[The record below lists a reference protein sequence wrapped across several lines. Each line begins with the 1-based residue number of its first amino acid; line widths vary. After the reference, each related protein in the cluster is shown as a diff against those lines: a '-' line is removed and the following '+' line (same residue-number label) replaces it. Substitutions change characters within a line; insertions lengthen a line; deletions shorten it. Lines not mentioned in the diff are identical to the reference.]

1 MDKNIDLSSPIYQ
14 QIALDI
20 SSKIISGHY
29 VVGDKLYTRS
39 ALASQYGVSSETARR
54 AVSILSDVGI
64 VEVTKGSG
72 VIIKSCE
79 KALKYVR
86 QYTDIQTMKDLKRDI
101 IGSIERQNKE
111 NENLREM
118 IGILMDKT
126 ERFKAS
132 NPFIPYEIFI
142 DGKCKFLGKT
152 ISDINFWHHT
162 SATIVAIKRNNELLM
177 SPGPYAVFI
186 EGDSIYFVGDENS
199 PERVYRYLFC

>member
-1 MDKNIDLSSPIYQ
+1 M
-14 QIALDI
+14 
-20 SSKIISGHY
+20 
-29 VVGDKLYTRS
+29 
-39 ALASQYGVSSETARR
+39 
-54 AVSILSDVGI
+54 
-64 VEVTKGSG
+64 EVTKGSG

>member
-1 MDKNIDLSSPIYQ
+1 MEKNVDLSNPIYQ

-20 SSKIISGHY
+20 ASKIISGHY
-29 VVGDKLYTRS
+29 EIGDKLYARS
-39 ALASQYGVSSETARR
+39 VLASQYGVSPETARR

-72 VIIKSCE
+72 VIIKSSE
-79 KALKYVR
+79 NALKYVR

-111 NENLREM
+111 NDNLKEM

-132 NPFIPYEIFI
+132 NPFIPYEILI
-142 DGKCKFLGKT
+142 DEKCKYLGKT

-162 SATIVAIKRNNELLM
+162 SATIVAIKRNNELLL
-177 SPGPYAVFI
+177 SPGPYAVLTK
-186 EGDSIYFVGDENS
+186 GDFIYFVGDENS
-199 PERVYRYLFC
+199 PERVYKYLFH